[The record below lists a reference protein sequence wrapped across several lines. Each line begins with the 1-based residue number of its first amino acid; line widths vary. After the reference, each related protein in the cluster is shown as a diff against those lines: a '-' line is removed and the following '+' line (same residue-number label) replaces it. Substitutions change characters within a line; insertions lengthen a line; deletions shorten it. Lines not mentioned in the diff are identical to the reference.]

1 MRILVVGGKG
11 TIGSAVVADLM
22 QRHDVLVAG
31 RTAGDFSVDLTAS
44 ASIEAMYLE
53 IGELDA
59 VVCCAGKGAF
69 KSLESLTDEDFQLS
83 LSSKLMGQVN
93 LARLAVASLKP
104 GGSITLTSGFLARE
118 PAPGSAAVSMVN
130 AALEAFVAAAALESP
145 NQIRINVVSPP
156 WVTETLQAMGRVDDG
171 GLPAAT
177 VALGYRAA
185 VEGDAR
191 GTVIDARQFG

>member
-130 AALEAFVAAAALESP
+130 AALEAFVAAAALEIP